1 MAATTVQLK
10 AEIAGAG
17 RSIRNIAAELEVDYT
32 TLFKAVTGKR
42 AIRLHTVFDMLD
54 VLGVTPAVFF
64 TRVQERADLERDR
77 T

>member
-1 MAATTVQLK
+1 MGIDYMAATTVQLK

-42 AIRLHTVFDMLD
+42 AIRLHTV
-54 VLGVTPAVFF
+54 PSSSRVF
-64 TRVQERADLERDR
+64 RNGRN
-77 T
+77 